1 MKITFLTNF
10 KVTIFFFFFNPFS
23 FNRFLAQQIYLIW
36 SSIWLYKDGK
46 KISPLHSMVSCVLV
60 YNASCKVIWPHN
72 LVFCIII
79 IKRKLKSW
87 GGFFKTKKKLINLIK
102 TIRYFTVGF
111 LAERT
116 AYIRRKSSAL
126 VLHENVACRA
136 GSAMDDEWCW
146 IPESLQETSTI

>member
-1 MKITFLTNF
+1 MKRTFLTYF
-10 KVTIFFFFFNPFS
+10 KATIRFLYFFYFNHLS
-23 FNRFLAQQIYLIW
+23 FNLFLAQQIYLNW
-36 SSIWLYKDGK
+36 SSIWLNKDGK
-46 KISPLHSMVSCVLV
+46 KKKKHRCIPWYLV
-60 YNASCKVIWPHN
+60 FKVIWPHS
-72 LVFCIII
+72 LVFCMII

-87 GGFFKTKKKLINLIK
+87 GGFFKTKYKLINLIK